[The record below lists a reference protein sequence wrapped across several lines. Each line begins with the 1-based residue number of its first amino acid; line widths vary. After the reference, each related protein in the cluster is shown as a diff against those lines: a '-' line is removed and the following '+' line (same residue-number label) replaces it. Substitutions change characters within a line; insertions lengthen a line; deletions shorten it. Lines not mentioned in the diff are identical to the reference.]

1 MVRQRSNRGR
11 REKTLGVYPSR
22 LVFRI
27 LSYYSGCRWATP
39 GELMVTMVG
48 EWIYRLIYRGALE
61 SLPEARAVAMG
72 QALFKRLPI
81 EYLPFFRLSDPR
93 LVTPLGGVALPNPL
107 ILSSMYY
114 DPAILRNAMA
124 AGFGA
129 VTTKSIT
136 ANPRPGHP
144 EPNLVRVSTAA
155 GRGFVNCNGFKN
167 PGLAAYR
174 ELLKTVPHR
183 VPLIVAVAG
192 ESIPEYCQLVAE
204 LSRFGDLVE
213 CNISSPN
220 TRLVYELSSK
230 PSEVRQLFKELS
242 QVTLKPLIVKLSP
255 DFAEANYSALIP
267 AALDAGVAIINWGN
281 TRRVTEP
288 RLSQRAGGLS
298 GPELFPDTLAQ
309 VKKLR
314 GLFGSNIEI
323 IATGGVD
330 HPDKA
335 LALLRAGA
343 AAVSYFTGFITRG
356 PFLARRILDRL
367 CQELD
372 RTGSRDLSGLRDS
385 SNVVG

>member
-1 MVRQRSNRGR
+1 
-11 REKTLGVYPSR
+11 
-22 LVFRI
+22 
-27 LSYYSGCRWATP
+27 
-39 GELMVTMVG
+39 MVTTVA
-48 EWIYRLIYRGALE
+48 ESLYQLIYRGALE
-61 SLPEARAVAMG
+61 SLPEARAVTIG
-72 QALFKRLPI
+72 QALFKLLPV
-81 EYLPFFRLSDPR
+81 EFLPFRLNDPR
-93 LVTPLGGVALPNPL
+93 LTTHLGGVALPNPL

-114 DPAILRNAMA
+114 DPAILRKAMA
-124 AGFGA
+124 TGFGA

-136 ANPRPGHP
+136 VNPRPGHP
-144 EPNLVRVSTAA
+144 EPNLVRVRTAA

-174 ELLKTVPHR
+174 ELLQTIPHR

-192 ESIPEYCQLVAE
+192 ESITEYCQLVAE

-230 PSEVRQLFKELS
+230 PSVVRQLFKELS
-242 QVTLKPLIVKLSP
+242 QVTQKPLIVKLSP
-255 DFAEANYSALIP
+255 DFAENNYTALIP
-267 AALDAGVAIINWGN
+267 AAIETGIRIVNWGN
-281 TRRVTEP
+281 TRRVEES
-288 RLSQRAGGLS
+288 RLSQKTGGLS

-314 GLFGSNIEI
+314 SLFGSEIEI

-330 HPDKA
+330 HPEKA

-343 AAVSYFTGFITRG
+343 TAVSYFTGFITQG
-356 PFLARRILDRL
+356 PFLARRTLDRL
-367 CQELD
+367 RQELD